1 MKTFKG
7 YQRYLVEKTA
17 QTAVQKKLVDAGMGE
32 MTNPERVS
40 NPKKL
45 SSAAFIKLIKDT
57 FEVSN
62 VQEIA
67 ANEPGS
73 ESGSFPTFIFLYD
86 GEERKMVLTAELK
99 GRGSKG
105 TIAQEV
111 SWLLVLSALYNDNT
125 IKTPDQLQKEM
136 LQVRTYSRVYDEK
149 GSALSGPKAEG
160 LAAWLFNEKQVKKGW
175 LSSHLGQCKKFIND
189 YKGAPSKFIK
199 DRANIPVVKLAK
211 EIFSTSVPDQEFD
224 KDKWNPADV
233 WLEYEEVPTYK
244 SLTQLNNYLET
255 SILGPSGTIGVSL
268 KLGKSSV
275 TKINMKGGRPE
286 YEVTD
291 FDLWYGDLFAQ
302 NVPAEYKGNEL
313 AGYSVTYRV
322 FDANAKSTIRGEAN
336 RKLSKAAHGKVYLKY
351 LDFLMGGKR
360 TYVRRV
366 EGVKGILIKELG
378 SKSYRYEFTKD
389 GIAAFKKIQK
399 TWPLLRDS
407 DIMKFAS
414 TAFPGNYGKIFN
426 KDPKDPL
433 GKDFLDYLG
442 EYAKKKRLKE
452 KQMQTRISVRF
463 QTLRLG
469 SLFAGIKKGSKDRL
483 HEVALGMLLYGKS
496 ESSWSAPHVKAQ

>member
-17 QTAVQKKLVDAGMGE
+17 KTAIQKKLVDAGMGKV
-32 MTNPERVS
+32 TDSERVS
-40 NPKKL
+40 NPKKI

-57 FEVSN
+57 FEVSS

-73 ESGSFPTFIFLYD
+73 ESGSFPTFIFMYD
-86 GEERKMVLTAELK
+86 GEERKMVLTAEIK

-111 SWLLVLSALYNDNT
+111 SWLLALSALYNDNT
-125 IKTPDQLQKEM
+125 IKTPQQLQEGMIKKM
-136 LQVRTYSRVYDEK
+136 AYQKVYDEK
-149 GSALSGPKAEG
+149 GSPLNESKAKG
-160 LAAWLFNEKQVKKGW
+160 LIAWLFNKKQEKTW
-175 LSSHLGQCKKFIND
+175 LPSHLGQCKKFINT
-189 YKGAPSKFIK
+189 YTKAPSKFIK
-199 DRANIPVVKLAK
+199 DRPKIPIVKLAS

-233 WLEYEEVPTYK
+233 WLEYEEVPTYT

-268 KLGKSSV
+268 KLGTDKV
-275 TKINMKGGRPE
+275 TNINMKGGRPE

-366 EGVKGILIKELG
+366 EGVKGILVKELG
-378 SKSYRYEFTKD
+378 SKSYRYEFTRD
-389 GIAAFKKIQK
+389 GITAFNKIKKV
-399 TWPLLRDS
+399 WPLLRDS
-407 DIMKFAS
+407 DIMKFAG
-414 TAFPGNYGKIFN
+414 TAFPANYDKLLDE
-426 KDPKDPL
+426 KE
-433 GKDFLDYLG
+433 FLDYLG
-442 EYAKKKRLKE
+442 EYAQKKKLKE
-452 KQMQTRISVRF
+452 KQMQTRVSVRF

-469 SLFAGIKKGSKDRL
+469 SLFAGIKKGSVDRL
-483 HEVALGMLLYGKS
+483 HEVVLGMLLYGKS